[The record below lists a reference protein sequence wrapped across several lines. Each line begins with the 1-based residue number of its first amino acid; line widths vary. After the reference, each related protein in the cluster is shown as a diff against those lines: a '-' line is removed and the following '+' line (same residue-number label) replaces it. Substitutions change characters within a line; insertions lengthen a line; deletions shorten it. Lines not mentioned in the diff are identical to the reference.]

1 MQVYAR
7 TLTDTG
13 LDLTFSRI
21 HDGEK
26 LKLIMGTLKKV
37 K

>member
-1 MQVYAR
+1 
-7 TLTDTG
+7 

-26 LKLIMGTLKKV
+26 LKLIIGTLKKV

>member
-1 MQVYAR
+1 
-7 TLTDTG
+7 